1 MNKRARACRQRAIDC
16 ERAVSKVNDAEV
28 QAVYWEMARR
38 WREITER
45 VEDVEQRLRDW
56 QPLPRPE

>member
-28 QAVYWEMARR
+28 QAAYWEMARR

>member
-1 MNKRARACRQRAIDC
+1 MTPRFSA
-16 ERAVSKVNDAEV
+16 
-28 QAVYWEMARR
+28 YWEMARR